1 MATIIPKLKGVVKG
15 GNLKLDYNDALKQV
29 KLLQSLEGKRVEV
42 IIRAERHKRTIPQ
55 NSYYWGVVLLLIS
68 KETGYT
74 SEELHEFFKR
84 IYLKKEI
91 IIGGQVYEVSI
102 STKKLNTEQFMDYIE
117 KIKGFVLAKLNLVI
131 PNPDEYDFDAF
142 IVDEDSKL

>member
-1 MATIIPKLKGVVKG
+1 MATIIPKIKGIVTNG
-15 GNLKLDYNDALKQV
+15 KLIIDYNNTIKQEKWV
-29 KLLQSLEGKRVEV
+29 RTLEGKRVEV
-42 IIRAERHKRTIPQ
+42 IIKAERHSRSIPQ

-74 SEELHEFFKR
+74 PEELHEFFKR

-117 KIKGFVLAKLNLVI
+117 KIKGFVLAKLNLAI

>member
-1 MATIIPKLKGVVKG
+1 MATIIPKIKGTVTNG
-15 GNLKLDYNDALKQV
+15 KLIIDYNNTIKQEKWV
-29 KLLQSLEGKRVEV
+29 RTLEGKRVEV
-42 IIRAERHKRTIPQ
+42 IIKAERHSRSIPQ

-74 SEELHEFFKR
+74 PEELHEFFKR

-117 KIKGFVLAKLNLVI
+117 KIKGFVLAKLNLAI

>member
-1 MATIIPKLKGVVKG
+1 MATIIPKIKGIVTNG
-15 GNLKLDYNDALKQV
+15 KLIIDYNNTIKQEKWV
-29 KLLQSLEGKRVEV
+29 RTLEGKRVDV
-42 IIRAERHKRTIPQ
+42 IIKAERHSRSIPQ

-91 IIGGQVYEVSI
+91 IIGGRVYEVSI

-131 PNPDEYDFDAF
+131 PNPEEYDFDAF